1 MPKKIFTFIKDR
13 FRACIK
19 KPVFLSA
26 LALVLVLIICI
37 VGLYA
42 GDDKT
47 GSELEYGDTSKG
59 IGERINPYLIET
71 VDDFLELLKNSAD
84 GNDFENMYF
93 LQTADLNFSDV
104 ADFEPIPQFD
114 GIYNGGGHK
123 IIGISFEAD
132 GDGEYAAIFAEM
144 NGTVMN
150 LGVEDCRFS
159 APLAAGIAAYSD
171 SSDAGIYNCYSNV
184 QVSGHYTG
192 GISAVFSGKIIAC
205 HSSVTAEI
213 IELNASVLPSDGTAI
228 IPDGAYS
235 GDICGA
241 SFGSVIDCISEASAT
256 GFGAYT
262 YTEVNCTSEKLT
274 DGRLSSLHN
283 DFLQNVKEYV
293 SPNEMQYAL
302 LFEESGTEA
311 DPYLING
318 TADFCR
324 MRDLVNAG
332 ISFDAHHFRQ
342 TADLDFSE
350 TDNFVP
356 IGYNGTD
363 SYFWGHYNGDGH
375 TLSNLKII
383 FPDSDVALFVHLAGS
398 IMNLGI
404 ESGTV
409 QGGCI
414 GSFTNVN
421 GADDTFIA
429 NCYSKAELI
438 ASGRAGGIA
447 DRMFGANII
456 NCCFAGTIEAGGEA
470 AGISTYQSTGRVINC
485 RSVGYEPLGNET
497 SIECNYGT
505 CSAETAAQ
513 AFSDVSKSIYD
524 SAAWISEQSTVFY
537 KMSENG
543 FTEKYPMKLAL
554 LWREALALTVIFAV
568 LFAVMLIY
576 KKYTKPRENAFVS
589 LKDDVSARMLHPNG
603 TRGQKMKTAFYLTL
617 VFCAAMFFV
626 GVLCGDKQILNAFV
640 YSYGE
645 DVFMDFFNPMH
656 TMLTRNVEQAG
667 YFSVVGETYPPLAQG
682 ILWFFGQFLPTETA
696 LSPALSVRSTAYGA
710 ILLFSIFAVVAFIL
724 YALYL
729 KTERGETGRGK
740 YFIPFLFCLCPPL
753 VVMVERGNVIFAAF
767 IFSALFVSGYRSEN
781 PIIRNLS
788 YACLG
793 FAAAIKIYPAV
804 LGLLVLREKNAKHTL
819 QCLSWGIGFMIIP
832 FAFCGGMTSLSLYLR
847 NIGVS
852 FQNHSVG
859 HDKWALNY
867 GNIMYLFTKNNIDT
881 ANSISQLTIY
891 PFMALLLSAGLICRK
906 HWKVMLSAVLILL
919 LYPGFSLY
927 YMGIFMLF
935 PLLAFFAE
943 KEHGRID
950 WLYLI
955 LLAFPLLPLQ
965 FLCGIYGVDRNTVP
979 VICSIDLILLALL
992 FIADTAVSIPKRL
1005 KSKRKA
1011 R

>member
-1 MPKKIFTFIKDR
+1 MPKKIFTFIKER
-13 FRACIK
+13 VRACIK

-26 LALVLVLIICI
+26 LALVLVLIICV

-47 GSELEYGDTSKG
+47 GSELAYDDTNTG
-59 IGERINPYLIET
+59 IGERTNPYLIET
-71 VDDFLELLKNSAD
+71 VDDFLKLQKNSAD
-84 GNDFENMYF
+84 GEDFDGTYF
-93 LQTADLNFSDV
+93 LQTADLDFSDV

-132 GDGEYAAIFAEM
+132 GDGECAAIFAEM

-159 APLAAGIAAYSD
+159 APIAAGIAAYSD

-184 QVSGHYTG
+184 QVSGRYTG

-205 HSSVTAEI
+205 HSSVTAETT
-213 IELNASVLPSDGTAI
+213 EAYTAVLPSDEI
-228 IPDGAYS
+228 EISDKAYG
-235 GDICGA
+235 GDICGV
-241 SFGSVIDCISEASAT
+241 SFGSVIDCISEASAV
-256 GFGAYT
+256 GFSAYP
-262 YTEVNCTSEKLT
+262 YTEANCTSEKLT
-274 DGRLSSLHN
+274 DGRLSSLYN
-283 DFLQNVKEYV
+283 TFQQNVKEYV
-293 SPNEMQYAL
+293 SPNEMKYAL

-311 DPYLING
+311 DPYLINS

-342 TADLDFSE
+342 TADLDFAE
-350 TDNFVP
+350 IENFLP
-356 IGYNGTD
+356 IGCDKTEN
-363 SYFWGHYNGDGH
+363 YFWGHYNGDGH

-383 FPDSDVALFVHLAGS
+383 FPASDVALFNHLAGS

-421 GADDTFIA
+421 GADDAFIA

-456 NCCFAGTIEAGGEA
+456 SCCFAGTIEAGGEA

-485 RSVGYEPLGNET
+485 RSVGYEPLGTATN
-497 SIECNYGT
+497 IECNYGT
-505 CSAETAAQ
+505 CSAETPSQ
-513 AFSDVSKSIYD
+513 AFDGINKNIYE
-524 SAAWISEQSTVFY
+524 SASWISEQSAVFY

-543 FTEKYPMKLAL
+543 FDGRYSMKLAL
-554 LWREALALTVIFAV
+554 LLREVLTLTVIFAV
-568 LFAVMLIY
+568 LLAALLIY
-576 KKYTKPRENAFVS
+576 KKYKKPEENAFVA
-589 LKDDVSARMLHPNG
+589 LKDEASVRMLSLTD
-603 TRGQKMKTAFYLTL
+603 TRGKKMKTAFYLTL
-617 VFCAAMFFV
+617 GFCAAMFFV

-656 TMLTRNVEQAG
+656 TILTRNVNQIG

-696 LSPALSVRSTAYGA
+696 LSPALSVRSTAYGL
-710 ILLFSIFAVVAFIL
+710 ILLFCILAVGAFIL

-729 KTERGETGRGK
+729 QTERGETGRGK

-753 VVMVERGNVIFAAF
+753 VVMVERSNIIFAAF
-767 IFSALFVSGYRSEN
+767 ILSALFVAGYRSEN
-781 PIIRNLS
+781 PIVRNLS

-804 LGLLVLREKNAKHTL
+804 LGLLVLREKNTKHTL

-832 FAFCGGMTSLSLYLR
+832 FAFCGGMTSISLYLR

-859 HDKWALNY
+859 HDNWALNY
-867 GNIMYLFTKNNIDT
+867 GNIMYLFTNNNIDT

-906 HWKVMLSAVLILL
+906 HWKAVLSAVLILL

-955 LLAFPLLPLQ
+955 LIAVPLLPLQ

-992 FIADTAVSIPKRL
+992 LIADTAVSIPKSL